1 MRKFSV
7 DSLSAAFFYA
17 VALFFISLFR
27 DNLLQPDIFIRV
39 SEFLSFPISSDP
51 RTFAGAGVEMSEQG
65 WLTPQS
71 MWIFHL
77 WPPGFAILLGGIF
90 AVFGTQVPFLAVLL
104 VLTVLCCTFM
114 LLTVRRYLSLHVPEF
129 WALVLP
135 LLPFAFPVTRFFLL
149 QPVGLAFGEGFS
161 VIFFITSI
169 FLLLLAVEKK
179 SIFSA
184 VLSGVFLSL
193 AAYFRSQYELLAVC
207 MFAGAIALA
216 LGGIAWRTWNE
227 RRFSV
232 KAGFWGIGLV
242 VVAMLVAQI
251 LMLPWRI
258 HNLVDAGTW
267 SWVQT
272 EDLVARNG
280 LASEEKLLS
289 MGGKFVVIGG
299 GNLACKF
306 EPSYCDKEG
315 KSLFY
320 QAFFQNL
327 PDWLMYKASFF
338 EKFWFADVE
347 YFPEVVDLEYYPGD
361 YWGNSI
367 ILLFVAFSFVLV
379 FVLRKSRSS
388 VVYLWAFL
396 SFYGCF
402 LIVFSLVQLEVRYF
416 YLIKIFA
423 MFSLMALVAAVRSL
437 GSMPAESK
445 VVAPVE

>member
-1 MRKFSV
+1 MRNFFV
-7 DSLSAAFFYA
+7 NSLPVAFFYA
-17 VALFFISLFR
+17 AALFFISFFR

-39 SEFLSFPISSDP
+39 SEFLNFPISSDP

-90 AVFGTQVPFLAVLL
+90 TVFGTQVPFLAVLL
-104 VLTVLCCTFM
+104 ALTILCCTFM
-114 LLTVRRYLSLHVPEF
+114 LLTVRRYLSLHVSEF
-129 WALVLP
+129 LALVLP

-161 VIFFITSI
+161 VMFFITSI

-179 SIFSA
+179 SLVSA

-216 LGGIAWRTWNE
+216 LGGVVWRAWSE

-232 KAGFWGIGLV
+232 KAGFWGIGLIV
-242 VVAMLVAQI
+242 IAMLVAQI

-306 EPSYCDKEG
+306 EPSYCGKEE

-320 QAFFQNL
+320 RAFFQNL
-327 PDWLMYKASFF
+327 PEWLVYKSSFF
-338 EKFWFADVE
+338 EKFWFADVG
-347 YFPEVVDLEYYPGD
+347 YFPEVIDPEHYPGD

-367 ILLFVAFSFVLV
+367 ILLFVLFSFILV
-379 FVLRKSRSS
+379 FVIRKANVA

-402 LIVFSLVQLEVRYF
+402 FIVFSLVQLEVRYF

-437 GSMPAESK
+437 GVVSAESK
-445 VVAPVE
+445 ILAPVE

>member
-1 MRKFSV
+1 MRKFFV
-7 DSLSAAFFYA
+7 NSLPAALFYA
-17 VALFFISLFR
+17 AAIFFISLFR
-27 DNLLQPDIFIRV
+27 DHFFQPDIFIRV
-39 SEFLSFPISSDP
+39 SDFLNFSISSDP
-51 RTFAGAGVEMSEQG
+51 RTFAGAGVEMSRQG

-90 AVFGTQVPFLAVLL
+90 TVFGTQVPFLAVLL
-104 VLTVLCCTFM
+104 ALTILCCVFM
-114 LLTVRRYLSLHVPEF
+114 LLAVRRYLSMHVSAF
-129 WALVLP
+129 WALVIP

-149 QPVGLAFGEGFS
+149 QPIGLAFGEGFS
-161 VIFFITSI
+161 VMFFITSI

-179 SIFSA
+179 SIPNA

-207 MFAGAIALA
+207 MFAGAVALA
-216 LGGIAWRTWNE
+216 LGRIAWCSWSQ
-227 RRFSV
+227 RRF
-232 KAGFWGIGLV
+232 LV
-242 VVAMLVAQI
+242 GTALQGMKFVVIAMFVAQV

-258 HNLVDAGTW
+258 HNFVDAGTW

-289 MGGKFVVIGG
+289 MGARFVITGG

-306 EPSYCDKEG
+306 EPSYCGKEE
-315 KSLFY
+315 KLLFYKAFFHNLPEWLLYKSSLF
-320 QAFFQNL
+320 
-327 PDWLMYKASFF
+327 
-338 EKFWFADVE
+338 EGFWFSDVE
-347 YFPEVVDLEYYPGD
+347 YFPEVVDSKSYPGD

-367 ILLFVAFSFVLV
+367 ILLFALSSFVLV
-379 FVLRKSRSS
+379 FAIRRSS
-388 VVYLWAFL
+388 SSMVYLWAFL

-423 MFSLMALVAAVRSL
+423 MFSFMALAAAVRSQR
-437 GSMPAESK
+437 SASAESEMPA
-445 VVAPVE
+445 PI